1 MLAAVALATASPA
14 AAAAD
19 VTVISGSLRAVVQED
34 PWRVVLRDAQGKA
47 VLSESLDPSDGP
59 AGPLG
64 MRTATGWEHA
74 TRAVSARRDGAAVV
88 ATLATTDPGRQIE
101 VRIAPAGPGT
111 IALTASA
118 PGADATGMGFDAI
131 PGERFFGFGSRSNA
145 VDQRGREVENYVADG
160 PYREEDRN
168 YTRASVPPW
177 ATRDRD
183 DATYFPVP
191 WMLSS
196 RGYGTLID
204 NDEASFFSL
213 GSGRAGTWSLQAESP
228 ALRLRFFAG
237 PTPARALGRFTAATG
252 RQPPPS
258 APWIFGPWF
267 QTGQP
272 NVIPLEDEARITRT
286 LRDADAPVS
295 AAETQMHYLP
305 CGAHR
310 GNEDY
315 LRARNTFFHSQGLA
329 HLAYFNP
336 SLCAS
341 YDPVFRQASE
351 AGVLQRG
358 PVGEPFTYPA
368 FVGGSG
374 PAGFT
379 QEPLAQF
386 DFTNPATGAFYAR
399 LVGDAV
405 TAGHDGWMEDFGENS
420 PPVARSADGT
430 PGERMHNLYP
440 TLYHCTAMRIA
451 RRQPRPI
458 VRFQRS
464 GWRGSAACADNVWG
478 GDPTTVWGFDGLSSA
493 VTQALSMGMSGVSRW
508 GSDIGGYNSFGPAER
523 LTPELLQRWIEFG
536 AVSGVMRTKRSGI
549 AVPSYE
555 RPQVFDAQNL
565 PVWRR
570 YTKLH
575 TQLHPY
581 LLGADLTY
589 RRTGV
594 PLMRH
599 HALTNPRDPS
609 AVAQEDQFMF
619 GDSFLAAPVTEPGA
633 RTRRVYAPAGR
644 WVDFW
649 RSVSFDQ
656 RTGGLVLGRT
666 RRLRGR
672 REHVLPAPLEQ
683 LPLLVRAGAVV
694 PLLPADVDTLAE
706 YGDAPGLVHLSERRN
721 RMSLLAFPRGRSR
734 AVFNE
739 GERLRSAEG
748 RRGWVFAVR
757 GARRR
762 VYELQ
767 ASLATL
773 RRPFEPC
780 GVTVAGRRL
789 TRRAWRYRSGSRV
802 LTLRFRAKR
811 GRVVVQRRCGTRGS
825 RSADSG
831 PNLER

>member
-1 MLAAVALATASPA
+1 MRLLGWACAVALAASALAPA
-14 AAAAD
+14 VGRAETSVD
-19 VTVISGSLRAVVQED
+19 SGSLRATIQVD
-34 PWRVVLRDAQGKA
+34 PWRLVLTDARGAA
-47 VLSESLDPSDGP
+47 VLSESLAPSAGP

-64 MRTATGWEHA
+64 FRSATGAWAHA
-74 TRAVSARRDGAAVV
+74 TRAVSVHREGAAVV
-88 ATLATTDPGRQIE
+88 ATLATTDPSTEIE
-101 VRIAPAGPGT
+101 VRVAPASEGS
-111 IALTASA
+111 IALTATA
-118 PGADATGMGFDAI
+118 PGATATSIGFTTA

-177 ATRDRD
+177 GTRDRD
-183 DATYFPVP
+183 DATYYPVP

-204 NDEASFFSL
+204 NDETSFFRL
-213 GSGRAGTWSLQAESP
+213 GSDRGDTWSLEAESP
-228 ALRLRFFAG
+228 TLRVRFFGG
-237 PTPARALGRFTAATG
+237 PTPAQALGRFTAATG

-272 NVIPLEDEARITRT
+272 NVIPLEEEATITRT
-286 LRDADAPVS
+286 LREADAPVS

-315 LRARNTFFHSQGLA
+315 LRRRNQFFHAQGLA

-341 YDPVFRQASE
+341 YDPVFRRASE
-351 AGVLQRG
+351 AGVLQTG
-358 PVGEPFTYPA
+358 PLGEPFTYPA

-386 DFTNPATGAFYAR
+386 DFTNPATDPFYAE
-399 LVGDAV
+399 LVREAV
-405 TAGHDGWMEDFGENS
+405 DAGHDGWMEDFGENT
-420 PPVARSADGT
+420 PPFAGSADGT
-430 PGERMHNLYP
+430 PGTRMHNRYP
-440 TLYHCTAMRIA
+440 TLYHCAVMRIA

-464 GWRGSAACADNVWG
+464 GWTGSAACADNVWG
-478 GDPTTVWGFDGLSSA
+478 GDPTTVWGFDGLSST
-493 VTQALSMGMSGVSRW
+493 VTQALSIGMSGVSRW
-508 GSDIGGYNSFGPAER
+508 GSDIGGYNSFGPAEQ
-523 LTPELLQRWIEFG
+523 LTPEMLKRWIQFG

-549 AVPSYE
+549 AVPSYA
-555 RPQVFDAQNL
+555 RPQIFDPEVL
-565 PVWRR
+565 PIWRR
-570 YTKLH
+570 YAKLH

-599 HALTNPRDPS
+599 HALTHPGDPR
-609 AVAQEDQFMF
+609 AVAQERQFMF
-619 GDSFLAAPVTEPGA
+619 GDSFLAAPVTTPGA
-633 RTRRVYAPAGR
+633 TTQKVYAPAGR
-644 WVDFW
+644 WVDLW

-656 RTGGLVLGRT
+656 RTGGLILHRT

-672 REHVLPAPLEQ
+672 REHMLPAPLQE
-683 LPLLVRAGAVV
+683 LPLLVRAGSVIA
-694 PLLPADVDTLAE
+694 LLPADVDTLAD
-706 YGDAPGLVHLSERRN
+706 YGTDPDLVNLYERRG
-721 RMSLLAFPRGRSR
+721 RMTLLAFPRGRSS

-739 GERLRSAEG
+739 GERLRSVEG
-748 RRGWVFAVR
+748 RRRWTLTIG
-757 GARRR
+757 GSRRR
-762 VYELQ
+762 AYRLQ

-773 RRPFEPC
+773 RRPFRPC
-780 GVTVAGRRL
+780 AVSVRGRRL
-789 TRRAWRYRSGSRV
+789 ARRAWTYRGQSRR
-802 LTLRFRAKR
+802 LTARFRVKR
-811 GRVVVQRRCGTRGS
+811 GRLVVHRRCR
-825 RSADSG
+825 
-831 PNLER
+831 